1 MGHPAS
7 TLISKNQFIFE
18 MNQLVVFDRYMKTA
32 AWIRSL
38 DETGYGHKRL
48 SAGALND
55 DRFDLDPLFEE
66 LGIVGLKGFRA
77 FEPKNSDQETIMDV
91 IRPKIIRKLVN
102 NAEWDRQ
109 ERSGLL
115 PVSPSQSR
123 SPSPQP
129 LPQVSLEV
137 NEASPK
143 QRSSRKVMLS
153 SKHPPGDSPP
163 SEQHYKSSSRA
174 QDLES
179 SNTSITNPPG
189 GWEDEDE
196 DEEVLE
202 NIYPI

>member
-7 TLISKNQFIFE
+7 TLISKNQFIFK
-18 MNQLVVFDRYMKTA
+18 MNQLVVFDRYMKSA
-32 AWIRSL
+32 AWIRSV
-38 DETGYGHKRL
+38 DETGYGRKRL

-55 DRFDLDPLFEE
+55 DRFDLDLLFEE
-66 LGIVGLKGFRA
+66 LGIVGLKGFKA

-102 NAEWDRQ
+102 LHDAEWDRK

-153 SKHPPGDSPP
+153 LKHPPGDSPL
-163 SEQHYKSSSRA
+163 SEQHYTSSSRA

-196 DEEVLE
+196 EVLE
-202 NIYPI
+202 NGYPI